1 MSSSMIS
8 PPRFSDSLSLNPELA
23 NLARPAGHRAP
34 KSLLFLSPALGLQAC
49 SAAPGFFISAGDLH
63 VCAACTFY

>member
-8 PPRFSDSLSLNPELA
+8 LPHFKDSLSLNPELA
-23 NLARPAGHRAP
+23 NLARPAGHRVP
-34 KSLLFLSPALGLQAC
+34 KSHLSLSPGLGLQAC
-49 SAAPGFFISAGDLH
+49 FVAPGFFLGAGDLH